1 MRAKGDRYEYCKMLI
16 EAGATTSTLDA
27 FFQTPIITHIKRP
40 LRLDG
45 STVKVQYYVHGKLLI
60 YFLSFL
66 FDCLFACLPCIT

>member
-60 YFLSFL
+60 YLYLYMS
-66 FDCLFACLPCIT
+66 PCIT